1 MTQTKLNARGPAHRR
16 AKTALALLT
25 ATAALAGGAEA
36 LAPSPAAA
44 MINLGDCANL
54 SGPALFECEMRGAGA
69 GGGSGGGGGGST
81 SGDAGEG
88 IIGEAI
94 YVRDTRPSPTGCRQ
108 SWSCLPSTPG
118 GGHQIG
124 SDGARPRGPRP
135 GHRPV
140 RVGEVAKG
148 KAKRWTKAECEQF
161 KSGRLLLPSEQ
172 EIRKLEARIVSAQYK
187 QTNLKKLLDQRRVEA
202 ERLAQEVQ
210 ALKARHAASKDV
222 LAAEQR
228 YRAAMGGIPPVE
240 REISAAAD
248 QFALLAKEHEAL
260 QLKRNA
266 EAQALQKHCRDVHR
280 ISI

>member
-1 MTQTKLNARGPAHRR
+1 MTQTKLNARRLAHRR
-16 AKTALALLT
+16 TKTALALLT
-25 ATAALAGGAEA
+25 ATAALSGGAQA
-36 LAPSPAAA
+36 LAPTPAMA
-44 MINLGDCANL
+44 MNNQGNECQNL
-54 SGPALFECEMRGAGA
+54 PTWERTVCELEDA
-69 GGGSGGGGGGST
+69 GGSGASSGTAGGSNG
-81 SGDAGEG
+81 SGGAPT
-88 IIGEAI
+88 IGHETI
-94 YVRDTRPSPTGCRQ
+94 EVHDTRPSHCQLSP
-108 SWSCLPSTPG
+108 SSCLPSMPG
-118 GGHQIG
+118 GRHQIG
-124 SDGARPRGPRP
+124 SDGVRPRGPRP

-148 KAKRWTKAECEQF
+148 KAKQWTKAECEQF

-172 EIRKLEARIVSAQYK
+172 EIRRLEARIVSAEYK
-187 QTNLKKLLDQRRVEA
+187 QTNLKKMLDQRRVEA
-202 ERLAQEVQ
+202 VRLAEEVQ

>member
-1 MTQTKLNARGPAHRR
+1 M
-16 AKTALALLT
+16 LALLT
-25 ATAALAGGAEA
+25 ATAALAAGAQA
-36 LAPSPAAA
+36 LAPTPAAA

-81 SGDAGEG
+81 SGDAGEE

-94 YVRDTRPSPTGCRQ
+94 YVRDTRPSTTGCRQ
-108 SWSCLPSTPG
+108 SGSCLPSMPG
-118 GGHQIG
+118 GRHQIG
-124 SDGARPRGPRP
+124 SDGVRPRGPRP

-140 RVGEVAKG
+140 RVGEAAKG

-172 EIRKLEARIVSAQYK
+172 EIRKLEARIVSAESK
-187 QTNLKKLLDQRRVEA
+187 RANLEKKLDQRRVEA
-202 ERLAQEVQ
+202 VRLAQEVQ
-210 ALKARHAASKDV
+210 ALKARHAATKDV

-266 EAQALQKHCRDVHR
+266 EAQALQKHCWDVHR